1 MEVFNLWHT
10 IYITRDVIHNPIFKT
25 IYTYGLLPFIRLKIY
40 ISGSFYDQCIAKN
53 GLHYIRD
60 GGEDGCYYFHS
71 LSFSMEYDYNKSK
84 EFCENI
90 SDANGSLPIVK
101 GPKDNNN
108 MLHLLNGYVGSLY
121 HDRFFNR
128 LHILKKMS
136 LYVIVFIE
144 QAVFLGAEASDLS
157 GSRTRFEWNDGT
169 ELSYTQYYGDVAPSS
184 CLVVRGNTRHS
195 IGTSENKLWNSVSC
209 DTRLSAVIC
218 HLSFREF

>member
-1 MEVFNLWHT
+1 MHVFGMIKTIVLRDVNTTMVGAVLTIPGLCQVQMEIRNIRAGFSMEVFILSH
-10 IYITRDVIHNPIFKT
+10 ITRDIIRKPISKT

-108 MLHLLNGYVGSLY
+108 MLHLLNGYVCSLY
-121 HDRFFNR
+121 N
-128 LHILKKMS
+128 
-136 LYVIVFIE
+136 
-144 QAVFLGAEASDLS
+144 
-157 GSRTRFEWNDGT
+157 N
-169 ELSYTQYYGDVAPSS
+169 
-184 CLVVRGNTRHS
+184 
-195 IGTSENKLWNSVSC
+195 
-209 DTRLSAVIC
+209 
-218 HLSFREF
+218 

>member
-1 MEVFNLWHT
+1 M
-10 IYITRDVIHNPIFKT
+10 
-25 IYTYGLLPFIRLKIY
+25 LPFIRLKIY

-108 MLHLLNGYVGSLY
+108 MLHLLNGYV
-121 HDRFFNR
+121 
-128 LHILKKMS
+128 
-136 LYVIVFIE
+136 
-144 QAVFLGAEASDLS
+144 
-157 GSRTRFEWNDGT
+157 
-169 ELSYTQYYGDVAPSS
+169 
-184 CLVVRGNTRHS
+184 C
-195 IGTSENKLWNSVSC
+195 
-209 DTRLSAVIC
+209 
-218 HLSFREF
+218 